1 MADDMGFQPT
11 VEAEHNKNLQEISIK
26 SDLTPIQQLLDDIL
40 NTISPAAMDA
50 DEGLTDDRIQGN
62 VIKTLLG

>member
-1 MADDMGFQPT
+1 MGFQPT
-11 VEAEHNKNLQEISIK
+11 VEAEHNVKLQEISMK
-26 SDLTPIQQLLDDIL
+26 SDLSPIQQLLDDIL
-40 NTISPAAMDA
+40 NTTTSAGAMEV

>member
-1 MADDMGFQPT
+1 MGFQPT
-11 VEAEHNKNLQEISIK
+11 VEAEHNENVQEISMK

-40 NTISPAAMDA
+40 NTTTPTGVMEE

>member
-1 MADDMGFQPT
+1 MGFQPT
-11 VEAEHNKNLQEISIK
+11 VEAEHNENVQEISMK

-40 NTISPAAMDA
+40 NTTTPTGAMEV